1 MLKPNI
7 PHNEEQRLQVLRDLG
22 ILDTHAE
29 ERFDRITRLAQQLFQ
44 VPIALIS
51 LVDSDRQWFKSRQ
64 GLDVSETPRDVSFC
78 GHAILGSDVF
88 CVPDATLDARFAD
101 NPLVVGAPNVRFYAG
116 APLQVEDGLRMGTLC
131 LIDHDA
137 RELSQAQIELLR
149 DLAHWANDVL
159 AENRRQQA
167 ARQLAAREGFLDA
180 VLNTVLEGIVAVD
193 EHGRITSFNRAAE
206 AIFGYTA
213 AEVVGSNANMLMPDF
228 YRSANDVFLQ
238 RYRDTGEAR
247 ITGVGREVEGQ
258 RKNGECFPM
267 KLAVAEMS
275 QSEPR
280 HFVGVIKDLSQHRMA
295 ERRLGESDRWRQ
307 AILDGASTAIIAT
320 DSDGL
325 IQTFNRAAQVLLG
338 YGEVEVVGSQ
348 TPALFHDPDEVAARA
363 RQLSSELGSDIAP
376 GFEAFVAR
384 ARLGEVDAREWTYL
398 RKDGT
403 RVPVLLSVTAL
414 RDAEGGVSGFLGMAN
429 DLSEHKKI
437 ERLKSEFVATVSHE
451 LRTPLTSIRG
461 ALGAVLGKASIELP
475 EKVRRL
481 LDTANRNSERLTVLI
496 NDILDL
502 EKIDSGHMSFS
513 MGPVEL
519 VELCN
524 AALAANEGYARQHGV
539 QLDSLISSQTIA
551 MVSGDSHRLMQVL
564 SNLLS
569 NAVKYS
575 PPQGVVELKLS
586 SHRAGYWRI
595 GVRDSGAGIPETFR
609 DSIFLRFAQADGS
622 DARDKGGTGLG
633 LSIAKAIVEHH
644 SGVIDYVTEMGCG
657 TEFFLEL
664 PVLAATTVQVD
675 EPSAGPR
682 IMICEDNADVAF
694 VLAEMVRQHGVA
706 CDTVGTA
713 AELRLQLAKRRYLA
727 LLLDL
732 KLPDAN
738 GLALIHELRQSWN
751 SSQLPI
757 LVISGCAEEGRESWS
772 GETLAVVDWL
782 QKPVDRE
789 RLESAIDGI
798 LRHVKRPRILQVE
811 NDLDVIQVT
820 QTLVQGLADFEF
832 ARSVAAAHEKLA
844 ASHYDLLIID
854 ARMPE
859 GSGLGLLVDL
869 PVDCKVLVYTDHA
882 LEEDDL
888 TAQVTAVL
896 SKGKTSNDGLESTIK
911 RLLADR
917 GGSP

>member
-1 MLKPNI
+1 MLKPTI
-7 PHNEEQRLQVLRDLG
+7 PGNEAQRLQVLRDLD
-22 ILDTHAE
+22 ILDSPAE

-64 GLDVSETPRDVSFC
+64 GLDASETPRDVSFC

-88 CVPDATLDARFAD
+88 CVPDAKLDPRFAD

-116 APLQVEDGLRMGTLC
+116 APLQVGDGLHLGTLC
-131 LIDHDA
+131 IIDHDA
-137 RELSQAQIELLR
+137 RELSVAQSELLR

-159 AENRRQQA
+159 AENRRQHA

-180 VLNTVLEGIVAVD
+180 VLNTVLEGIVTID
-193 EHGRITSFNRAAE
+193 ERGTITSFNRSAE
-206 AIFGYTA
+206 AIFGYAA
-213 AEVVGSNANMLMPDF
+213 AEVVGSNVKMLMPDP
-228 YRSANDVFLQ
+228 YRAEHDGYLQ

-247 ITGVGREVEGQ
+247 IIGIGREVEGQ
-258 RKNGECFPM
+258 RSNGERFPM
-267 KLAVAEMS
+267 KLAVAEMR

-280 HFVGVIKDLSQHRMA
+280 HFVGIVKDVSQHRLA
-295 ERRLGESDRWRQ
+295 ENRLGEADRWRR
-307 AILDGASTAIIAT
+307 AILDGATAAIIAT
-320 DSDGL
+320 DCDGL
-325 IQTFNRAAQVLLG
+325 IQTFNRSAQQLLG
-338 YGEVEVVGSQ
+338 YDESEVVGRQ
-348 TPALFHDPDEVAARA
+348 TPALFHDPAEVAARA
-363 RQLSSELGSDIAP
+363 RQLSSELGFDVAP

-384 ARLGEVDAREWTYL
+384 ARRGEVDAREWSYL
-398 RKDGT
+398 RKDGA
-403 RVPVLLSVTAL
+403 RVPVILSITAL
-414 RDAEGGVSGFLGMAN
+414 RDAEGQISGFLGMAN

-437 ERLKSEFVATVSHE
+437 ERLKSEFVSTVSHE

-461 ALGAVLGKASIELP
+461 ALGGVLGKAAIELP
-475 EKVRRL
+475 NKVRRL
-481 LDTANRNSERLTVLI
+481 LETAYRNSERLTVLI

-502 EKIDSGHMSFS
+502 EKIESGHMAFS
-513 MGPVEL
+513 MAPLDL
-519 VELCN
+519 VELCHSS
-524 AALAANEGYARQHGV
+524 LAANEGYARQHQA
-539 QLDSLISSQTIA
+539 QLAPLVSSEATA
-551 MVSGDSHRLMQVL
+551 MVSGDAHRLMQVL

-569 NAVKYS
+569 NAIKYS
-575 PPQGVVELKLS
+575 PPEGVVEISLS
-586 SHRAGYWRI
+586 SGRAGYWHI
-595 GVRDSGAGIPETFR
+595 GVRDRGAGIPEEFR
-609 DSIFLRFAQADGS
+609 DSIFKRFAQADGS
-622 DARDKGGTGLG
+622 DARSKGGTGLG

-664 PVLAATTVQVD
+664 PILGATTVRVD
-675 EPSAGPR
+675 EQSFGPR
-682 IMICEDNADVAF
+682 MLICEDNPDVAF

-713 AELRLQLAKRRYLA
+713 AELRLQLAKRSYVA

-738 GLALIHELRQSWN
+738 GLSLIQEIRQSRD

-757 LVISGCAEEGRESWS
+757 LVISGRAEEGRDSWS
-772 GETLAVVDWL
+772 GEALEVVDWL

-798 LRHVKRPRILQVE
+798 LRQIKRPRILQVD

-820 QTLVQGLADFEF
+820 QTLIEGLADFEF
-832 ARSVAAAHEKLA
+832 ARSLADAKEKIA
-844 ASHYDLLIID
+844 GSRFDLVIVD

-859 GSGLGLLVDL
+859 GSGLDLLVGL
-869 PVDCKVLVYTDHA
+869 PADCKVLVYTEHE
-882 LEEDDL
+882 LEEEL
-888 TAQVTAVL
+888 AAQVTAVL
-896 SKGKTSNDGLESTIK
+896 TKGKTSGDGLESAMK

-917 GGSP
+917 GPP